1 MTPEEMS
8 AAERATLER
17 RAWLHLCGYHGTT
30 RTPVRIVFGGET
42 PTRYRVR
49 LTEDTRLPGR
59 NRRGR
64 AGDVVLVPKS
74 AVTVDRGEGS

>member
-1 MTPEEMS
+1 VTAEELL
-8 AAERATLER
+8 AAERDAMGR
-17 RAWLHLCGYHGTT
+17 RAWLHMRGYHGTT

-59 NRRGR
+59 NRWGR

-74 AVTVDRGEGS
+74 AVAIDSGDRP